1 MMPTLAIDRALDPA
15 ERFFWLLDRISGMN
29 FVVFAELD
37 GTLDTA
43 RLQTVLERAQAAHPL
58 LRAAIISEGSHG
70 LRFAPSDAP
79 LRCETVDIADD
90 NWQAAIQA
98 ELSHRFD
105 LHDAPLLRCRYLYL
119 FGGARSILALT
130 FHHAIADGR
139 SGTALLREIL
149 QAMTLP
155 ESAWRFAGAAHPA
168 MHDAFPERFQWQ
180 ELPQAAAEVAQQR
193 KTDLKRYGKPSALP
207 WLDSNAPQRIPQV
220 ARIELDADV
229 TAHLLARCRAQ
240 GTTMHGAISAAQLTA
255 MYRTLGDSAP
265 HTLSLGSPADMRAHL
280 ARPVGSEG
288 LGMFATLLFG
298 TYRLSPEADF
308 WETAREASGDLRR
321 QLARGDGHLLY
332 TLMQPQA
339 FAPSEQGIAAF
350 AGVALASPHTSMI
363 SNIGVVEEM
372 DSPVP
377 VRLVSFALCPVPYQL
392 AFTAVSTYGGRLVIN
407 VATDAAKFAPA
418 RAAQFIAWLRNSLV
432 AAAA

>member
-37 GTLDTA
+37 GALDTE
-43 RLQTVLERAQAAHPL
+43 RLQTVLARAQASHPL
-58 LRAAIISEGSHG
+58 LRAAIVAEGSHG
-70 LRFAPSDAP
+70 LRFAPADAP
-79 LRCETVDIADD
+79 LRCEAVDIADD
-90 NWQAAIQA
+90 NWQAVIEA

-105 LHDAPLLRCRYLYL
+105 LHDAPLMRCRYLSYA
-119 FGGARSILALT
+119 GGARSILALT

-149 QAMTLP
+149 QALTQP
-155 ESAWRFAGAAHPA
+155 ESAWQFAGAVHPA
-168 MHDAFPERFQWQ
+168 MHDAFPEHFQWSAQ
-180 ELPQAAAEVAQQR
+180 PESAARLAETR
-193 KTDLKRYGKPSALP
+193 KADLKRYGKPSSLP
-207 WLDSNAPQRIPQV
+207 WLDSKAPQRIP
-220 ARIELDADV
+220 RITRIAFDADV
-229 TAHLLARCRAQ
+229 TARLLARCREH

-255 MYRTLGDSAP
+255 MYKTLGDSAP

-280 ARPVGSEG
+280 SSSVSIDG

-308 WETAREASGDLRR
+308 WEVAREASGDVRR

-332 TLMQPQA
+332 HLMQPHA
-339 FAPSEQGIAAF
+339 FPPSEAGIAAF

-363 SNIGVVEEM
+363 SNIGVVDDM
-372 DSPVP
+372 RSPVP
-377 VRLVSFALCPVPYQL
+377 VRAVSFTLCPVPYQM
-392 AFTAVSTYGGRLVIN
+392 AFTAVSTYAGRLLIN
-407 VATDAAKFAPA
+407 VATDAAKFEPA
-418 RAAQFIAWLRNSLV
+418 RAGLFVDWLRASLI